1 MAAGQRE
8 NEVFNNIM
16 NTSVLNQYLSGKM
29 SCEVTVGGAKAIVV
43 EDNYTYDNSSGNVK
57 LIVAKGDVTI
67 KQAFTGSII
76 AGGKIIVEGTT
87 GSISTDDSGVV
98 KQLLREPLTTGGN
111 DYLYK
116 IFANGDALVAASG
129 TENANILFED
139 GSVDVSKLISYSNWK
154 KN

>member
-1 MAAGQRE
+1 MAAGQGE

-29 SCEVTVGGAKAIVV
+29 SCEVTAGGAKAIVV